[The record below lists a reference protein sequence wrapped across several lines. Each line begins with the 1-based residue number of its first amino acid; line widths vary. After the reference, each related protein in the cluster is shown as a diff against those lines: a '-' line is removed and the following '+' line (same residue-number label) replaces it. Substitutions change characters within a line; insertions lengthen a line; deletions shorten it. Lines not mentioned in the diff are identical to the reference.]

1 MHTKEQFKIISFYEF
16 INLNGLDQLKLEILS
31 FLKQRSIK
39 GTILL
44 ANEGVNGMLSCKKSD
59 YKTLIEFIEN
69 LLNKNISFKINDSNA
84 HAFLRLKVKIKK
96 EIIKLEQK
104 NISPLL
110 KTGEY
115 VHPDKWD
122 ELISKKD
129 VVIIDTR
136 NFYESDIG
144 TFYGSVLV
152 NSKNFRDFSSWV
164 KNNKEKILKKKI
176 AMFCTGGVRCEKA
189 SSYLIS
195 KGFKDVFQLHGG
207 IISYFQKTKNKNKRW
222 IGECFVFDERVSV
235 KDDLSKGSYVQC
247 YACRSPVSHIEKKSK
262 YFKQGVYCPKCF
274 KITSKKQKNGFE
286 ERKKQIEIAKKN
298 GAKHLGS

>member
-1 MHTKEQFKIISFYEF
+1 MHINEKFKIISFYEF
-16 INLNGLDQLKLEILS
+16 INLNKLDQLKLEILS
-31 FLKQRSIK
+31 FLKKKTFK

-44 ANEGVNGMLSCKKSD
+44 ANEGINGTISCEKTD
-59 YKTLIEFIEN
+59 YKIFIRFIEN
-69 LLNKNISFKINDSNA
+69 LLKKKVGFKINDSNT

-110 KTGEY
+110 VTGKY

-122 ELISKKD
+122 DLISKKD
-129 VVIIDTR
+129 VVTIDTR
-136 NFYESDIG
+136 NFYESNIG
-144 TFYGSVLV
+144 TFAGSILV

-164 KNNKEKILKKKI
+164 KKNKEKISKKKI

-195 KGFKDVFQLHGG
+195 RGFKDVFQLQGG

-235 KDDLSKGSYVQC
+235 KDDLSKGNYDQC
-247 YACRSPVSHIEKKSK
+247 YACRSPVGLREKKSK

-274 KITSKKQKNGFE
+274 KKTSKKQKNGFE
-286 ERKKQIEIAKKN
+286 ERKKQMEIAKKN
-298 GAKHLGS
+298 GTKHLGG

>member
-104 NISPLL
+104 IFLL
-110 KTGEY
+110 Y
-115 VHPDKWD
+115 
-122 ELISKKD
+122 
-129 VVIIDTR
+129 
-136 NFYESDIG
+136 
-144 TFYGSVLV
+144 
-152 NSKNFRDFSSWV
+152 
-164 KNNKEKILKKKI
+164 
-176 AMFCTGGVRCEKA
+176 
-189 SSYLIS
+189 
-195 KGFKDVFQLHGG
+195 
-207 IISYFQKTKNKNKRW
+207 
-222 IGECFVFDERVSV
+222 
-235 KDDLSKGSYVQC
+235 
-247 YACRSPVSHIEKKSK
+247 
-262 YFKQGVYCPKCF
+262 
-274 KITSKKQKNGFE
+274 
-286 ERKKQIEIAKKN
+286 
-298 GAKHLGS
+298 

>member
-16 INLNGLDQLKLEILS
+16 INLNELDQLKLEILS

-44 ANEGVNGMLSCKKSD
+44 ANEGINGMLSCKKSD

-164 KNNKEKILKKKI
+164 RNNKEKILKKNRN
-176 AMFCTGGVRCEKA
+176 VL
-189 SSYLIS
+189 Y
-195 KGFKDVFQLHGG
+195 
-207 IISYFQKTKNKNKRW
+207 RW
-222 IGECFVFDERVSV
+222 S
-235 KDDLSKGSYVQC
+235 
-247 YACRSPVSHIEKKSK
+247 
-262 YFKQGVYCPKCF
+262 
-274 KITSKKQKNGFE
+274 
-286 ERKKQIEIAKKN
+286 
-298 GAKHLGS
+298 